1 MMKAGRVRTLVSF
14 LVLCSLLFGGSALA
28 KYETLEKGDSGAEVL
43 NMQSALASLGYDLTT
58 DGIFGAGTEK
68 VVMQFQKEQKL
79 TSDGQAG
86 DKTLTRLYLLAP
98 SFKPDAASISASAVV
113 SAAGTKARVQT
124 TGGTLTL
131 RQTQST
137 GAKALQ
143 YIPNLTVL
151 TVSEKG
157 STWCK
162 TTYNGK
168 TGYVLTSYL
177 NFNYD
182 NNNYTATPSP
192 TPTAK
197 IDSTITARVQTTG
210 GTLTLRQSQST
221 GAKALQYIPNLTIL
235 SVSEKGSKWCKA
247 TYNGQ
252 TGYVLTSYL
261 NFDIQTQTA
270 SARVQTTGGTLT
282 LRQTQSTGAK
292 ALRYIP
298 NLTVLSVSEKGST
311 WCKTTYDGQTGY
323 VLTSY
328 LNFNYNNTNYTATP
342 SPTPTAT
349 PDNSGSATAAVKTT
363 GGTLTLRKS
372 QSTGSAALKYIPN
385 QTVLTI
391 SEKGSKWCKTTYDG
405 KTGYVLTSY
414 LVFSDAKV
422 VTATPTAS
430 PTPTPDNSPDGLT
443 ATVKTT
449 GGTLTLR
456 KTASTSAA
464 ALRLIPNKTVLTVQ
478 SVGEKWCTVTY
489 GGQTGYVLTSYLVFG
504 EEDASTPTPSPT
516 PTATP
521 SYDTDTL
528 SRTLTSGMTGSDVR
542 LVQER
547 LRELNYVSSVTGTY
561 DAQTVAA
568 VKQFQKLHGLTEDGK
583 AGKNTFT
590 VLFSDA
596 AIAYSD
602 DLNSYETLHIYYD
615 DYAPD
620 AAAVSRMQTALRELD
635 YTVSV
640 NGKFDE
646 TTYLAVLNFQM
657 RNGLTTDGVAGASTQ
672 ALLYSGHAKGMPA
685 TPCLTLSDSDGYM
698 NGPSDSQVQLLHWY
712 NVVKPALASGSS
724 LLIYDPDTGLSWT
737 LKVYARGRHADCQ
750 PATLKDTLL
759 MFKSFGKIG
768 WTVQTVYVR
777 LPDGRWTMA
786 TMHDR
791 PHLTG
796 SITNNGFD
804 GHLCVHFLRDMDECR
819 QNDPNYGVQN
829 QTTLRNAWKALT
841 GETVD

>member
-137 GAKALQ
+137 GAKALR

-151 TVSEKG
+151 SVSEKG

-197 IDSTITARVQTTG
+197 IDSTIT
-210 GTLTLRQSQST
+210 
-221 GAKALQYIPNLTIL
+221 
-235 SVSEKGSKWCKA
+235 
-247 TYNGQ
+247 
-252 TGYVLTSYL
+252 
-261 NFDIQTQTA
+261 
-270 SARVQTTGGTLT
+270 ARVQTTGGTLT

-672 ALLYSGHAKGMPA
+672 ALLYSGHAKGMSA

>member
-113 SAAGTKARVQT
+113 SAAGTK
-124 TGGTLTL
+124 
-131 RQTQST
+131 
-137 GAKALQ
+137 
-143 YIPNLTVL
+143 
-151 TVSEKG
+151 
-157 STWCK
+157 
-162 TTYNGK
+162 
-168 TGYVLTSYL
+168 
-177 NFNYD
+177 
-182 NNNYTATPSP
+182 
-192 TPTAK
+192 
-197 IDSTITARVQTTG
+197 
-210 GTLTLRQSQST
+210 
-221 GAKALQYIPNLTIL
+221 
-235 SVSEKGSKWCKA
+235 
-247 TYNGQ
+247 
-252 TGYVLTSYL
+252 
-261 NFDIQTQTA
+261 
-270 SARVQTTGGTLT
+270 ARVQTTGGTLT

-672 ALLYSGHAKGMPA
+672 ALLYSGHAKGMSA

-786 TMHDR
+786 AMHDR